1 MDELKE
7 YLELLIEAK
16 VPISYYGETFD
27 FELEAKFVLNSLLR
41 RLDDVLLLNGN
52 SANIVQDI
60 LETKPAIKKEGLEAS
75 LLRFHLEVLDDMYED
90 LIQKFPP
97 TSSPKRPSNDCLVRK
112 TDAIAK
118 SILELAEEE
127 EMEAEDLMEFIGER
141 ALTY

>member
-16 VPISYYGETFD
+16 VPISYYGET

-75 LLRFHLEVLDDMYED
+75 LL
-90 LIQKFPP
+90 
-97 TSSPKRPSNDCLVRK
+97 
-112 TDAIAK
+112 
-118 SILELAEEE
+118 
-127 EMEAEDLMEFIGER
+127 
-141 ALTY
+141 